1 MYSHSKGRLYRL
13 MVAGCVLGFSASI
26 VVAQNSSSSSAPTPS
41 TSSTTSTTANSGQ
54 SPSRMDVFLG
64 YSYLAPHGTVNTPII
79 PTGTSTGNTFSANYS
94 AINYGAIGSFAY
106 YFNRYV
112 GGQIEYANH
121 PNGSS
126 SNNGAS
132 DLGLG
137 LIFRYPME
145 GMTPFVHAT
154 AGAVR
159 LDGPDV
165 PTAGIYHTAT
175 WGPALTVGGGV
186 DYDLPFMN
194 QRFALR
200 LFQADYQYYHAD
212 FGPAPNVGG
221 RANVE
226 SARLSTGLVMHF
238 GSLVPPPPVA
248 YSCAANPDSVFPGE
262 QVTVTCTPTNLN
274 PKKTT
279 TYSWSGSQGLTVSG
293 TNSTTT
299 IGTASLQPGD
309 YTVTGHVS
317 QGPKAG
323 QSADASTHFTVKQF
337 EPPTVSCTANP
348 VVVEPGGTATISTTG
363 VSPQNR
369 PLTYNYSASAGSISG
384 TGNSATLTTQ
394 GAPAGSI
401 TVTCNVQDDKG
412 QTASSTT
419 TVTVQTPPPPPQ
431 PPPPS
436 PEQVR
441 LEKRLALHSVFFPT
455 NAPPPAHPDR
465 GLVESQQQTLTSLA
479 TDFKSYLQIKPNA
492 TITLTGHA
500 DIRASAA
507 YNQALTERRVD
518 IVKRFLVEQGIP
530 ESAIMTQAEGKAQ
543 QLSRSEVKSLVDESP
558 DLTTTQKR
566 RMDRNLTRIYL
577 AQNRRVDITL
587 NNTGQQS
594 VKLYPFNAADAETLL
609 SERSPAVR
617 RRAAKKH

>member
-1 MYSHSKGRLYRL
+1 MDSHPKGRLVRL
-13 MVAGCVLGFSASI
+13 IMAGCVLGLGASM
-26 VVAQNSSSSSAPTPS
+26 VLAQSAPSAAS
-41 TSSTTSTTANSGQ
+41 TAKTGT

-64 YSYLAPHGTVNTPII
+64 YSYLAPHGTVTTPMGG
-79 PTGTSTGNTFSANYS
+79 GTTFSDSYS
-94 AINYGAIGSFAY
+94 SINYGAIGSFAY

-112 GGQIEYANH
+112 GGQVEYANH
-121 PNGSS
+121 PDGQND
-126 SNNGAS
+126 GAQ
-132 DLGLG
+132 DFGLG

-145 GMTPFVHAT
+145 GMTPFAHAL

-159 LDGPDV
+159 LGGPNV
-165 PTAGIYHTAT
+165 PNFIGHPYT
-175 WGPALTVGGGV
+175 WGPALTVGGGM

-194 QRFALR
+194 NRFSLR
-200 LFQADYQYYHAD
+200 LIQADFQYYHAD
-212 FGPAPNVGG
+212 FGPEPGVGG
-221 RANVE
+221 RANVNA
-226 SARLSTGLVMHF
+226 ARLSTGLVMHF

-248 YSCAANPDSVFPGE
+248 YSCTANPDSVFPGE
-262 QVTVTCTPTNLN
+262 PVTVTCTPANLN
-274 PKKTT
+274 PKKNT

-293 TNSTTT
+293 TSATTT
-299 IGTASLQPGD
+299 IDTASLQPGD
-309 YTVTGHVS
+309 YTVTGHVT

-323 QSADASTHFTVKQF
+323 QSADASAHFTVKQF

-348 VVVEPGGTATISTTG
+348 IVVQPNGTATITATG

-369 PLTYNYSASAGSISG
+369 QLTYSYSASAGSISG
-384 TGNSATLTTQ
+384 TSNTATLSTS
-394 GAPAGSI
+394 GAPAGDI

-419 TVTVQTPPPPPQ
+419 TVTVQAPPPPPQ
-431 PPPPS
+431 PPAPT

-441 LEKRLALHSVFFPT
+441 LEKRLALRSVFFPT

-465 GLVESQQQTLTSLA
+465 GLLESQQQTLTSLA
-479 TDFKSYLQIKPNA
+479 TDFKSYLDMKPNA

-518 IVKRFLVEQGIP
+518 IVKQFLVQQGIP
-530 ESAIMTQAEGKAQ
+530 ESAINTQAEGKEQ
-543 QLSRSEVKSLVDESP
+543 QLSRDEVKSLVDQSP
-558 DLTTTQKR
+558 DLTNTEKAK
-566 RMDRNLTRIYL
+566 MDRNLTRIYL

-609 SERSPAVR
+609 SERAPAAR
-617 RRAAKKH
+617 RKAAAKKH